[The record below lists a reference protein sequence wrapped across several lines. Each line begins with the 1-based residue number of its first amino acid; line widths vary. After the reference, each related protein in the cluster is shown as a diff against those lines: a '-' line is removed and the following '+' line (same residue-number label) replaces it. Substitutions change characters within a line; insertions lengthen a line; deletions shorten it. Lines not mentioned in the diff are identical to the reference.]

1 MKLTRVLLLFIF
13 LVFTGSVACLWWK
26 DAVAPSDP
34 SNSTPVVFTIARGEG
49 ARSVA
54 TRLASEK
61 LVRSSTGFFLLVKF
75 IGIERNLQ
83 VGDFRLN
90 RTMDAAAVAQTL
102 THGTLDVWVTTLEG
116 WRVEEIATKLAK
128 SLDIPEMQFLK
139 DSREGYMFPDT
150 YLIPKD
156 ATAGAIVK
164 IFSDNFQKKT
174 FELQSVAA
182 KTGLTFDDVV
192 ILASIVEREGRTDED
207 RPIIAGILINRL
219 KAGWPLQTDAT
230 LQYALGYQPSEKSW
244 WKKSLFDED
253 KTINSPY
260 NTYRNPGLP
269 PGPIANPGMSA
280 LKAVVYFQK
289 TDYWYYLHDPTGQVH
304 YAKTIQ
310 EHAANISKYL
320 Q

>member
-1 MKLTRVLLLFIF
+1 MKVTRVLLLLIF
-13 LVFTGSVACLWWK
+13 LVFIGSMVLLWWK

-34 SNSTPVVFTIARGEG
+34 SDFTPVVFTIARGEG

-61 LVRSSTGFFLLVKF
+61 LVRSSTGFFLLVKL

-116 WRVEEIATKLAK
+116 WRVEEIATRLAK

-139 DSREGYMFPDT
+139 SSREGYMFPDT

-164 IFSDNFQKKT
+164 IFTDNFQKKT
-174 FELQSVAA
+174 SELQSVAA
-182 KTGLTFDDVV
+182 KTGLTFDEVV

-207 RPIIAGILINRL
+207 RPIIAGILLNRL

-253 KTINSPY
+253 KTIDSLY

-310 EHAANISKYL
+310 EHVANISKYL

>member
-1 MKLTRVLLLFIF
+1 MKLTRVFLLFIS
-13 LVFTGSVACLWWK
+13 LVIAGSVVFLWWK
-26 DAVAPSDP
+26 DAVAPMDL

-49 ARSVA
+49 ARNVA
-54 TRLASEK
+54 IRLASEK
-61 LVRSSTGFFLLVKF
+61 LVRSSTGFFLLVKL

-90 RTMDAAAVAQTL
+90 RTMDAATVAQTL

-116 WRVEEIATKLAK
+116 WRIEEIATKLSK

-164 IFSDNFQKKT
+164 IFADNFQKKT
-174 FELQSVAA
+174 SELQIVAA
-182 KTGLTFDDVV
+182 KTGLTFDEVV
-192 ILASIVEREGRTDED
+192 ILASIVEREGLTDED
-207 RPIIAGILINRL
+207 RPVIAGILLNRL

-244 WKKSLFDED
+244 WKKNLFDED
-253 KTINSPY
+253 KTVNSPY
-260 NTYRNPGLP
+260 NTYLNAGLP

-304 YAKTIQ
+304 YAKNIE
-310 EHAANISKYL
+310 EHTANISKYL